1 MKICRLSLFNLK
13 RNKREAA
20 AIVFLTLVSSFL
32 MATFAVSITQIN
44 SAFDR
49 AFEETGCADF
59 VLLFQADKYRDI
71 YRDILEEE
79 CNVTDVRESSVLCGA
94 GASAL
99 SKKGE
104 SIAYNMI
111 FADENTERKME
122 NFQKLNAL
130 PDDEIEKLSH
140 PVWLPQYFEITAGYA
155 PGETFTLVSGGRDYP
170 FTIAGFYNTGLYN
183 SSSMLKCIISDD
195 DMVLLSA
202 VYEEYRMIAFD
213 TEREF
218 SYEEYYEK
226 CSAKTNEN
234 VLSAVI
240 PLDKDMERMVET
252 SYLAI
257 FLYMSVFLSIV
268 TMISALF
275 LILHKIS
282 KDMEE
287 QMVQIG
293 VLEALG
299 YTSRELSLSYIC
311 EYILTGGIG
320 AVTGGITAAAFSPVM
335 DTLTRDMMNRDV
347 HTDVNILRILIV
359 VISIIALVT
368 CFALSRAAR
377 VKKIPPVVA
386 FRKGIK
392 THHFGKNILPLEKMR
407 HSINVRLAFK
417 GIFNDFRSNIGTGIC
432 MIAAGVAIMFSVYL
446 FDFFKSGYNGLI
458 GVLGM
463 ETPDISIIMMS
474 GVNGENFC
482 DEIREFPEVEKVLL
496 TRAMGNYVE
505 IKGCNQSA
513 TVFSYA
519 DFSLTD
525 NIRLKEG
532 RFPEYDNEIMISVR
546 REETENRHIG
556 DSIIIKGDVGEK
568 SYIITG
574 IVTAM
579 NNNGMSVYMTEDGY
593 RRIRPNDRPN
603 IVEITLK
610 NEEDRP
616 AFTDKLTALY
626 GASAKDTAYEQT
638 SQTEQSEQS
647 VQTVQGSLGERIRAE
662 ADEKMAVLISQYG
675 VTDID
680 YAIRIGDTVIS
691 GNSSRFVIKEISS
704 MKDFL
709 KSQMESIAAV
719 TKTFSFCAVIFIAVV
734 VAVILG
740 IIAVSAVKRQRRE
753 LGIMKSM
760 GYTSR
765 ELMIQLTLRILPV
778 TIISSCIAAV
788 LSVWVQRAF
797 WMAAF
802 GVQIPESLPLII
814 GTAAALV
821 LFCLTVTYI
830 SAGSIRKISVTE
842 LMTE

>member
-1 MKICRLSLFNLK
+1 MKIFRLSLFNLK
-13 RNKREAA
+13 KNKREAA
-20 AIVFLTLVSSFL
+20 AIVFLTFVTAFL
-32 MATFAVSITQIN
+32 MATFAVSITQIG

-49 AFEETGCADF
+49 CFEETGSAD
-59 VLLFQADKYRDI
+59 VILLFDDDKYRDI

-79 CNVTDVRESSVLCGA
+79 YNVTDVRESSVLFGI

-111 FADENTERKME
+111 FADESTERKME
-122 NFQKLNAL
+122 NFKKLNAL

-140 PVWLPQYFEITAGYA
+140 PVWLPQYFEITDGYA
-155 PGETFTLVSGGRDYP
+155 PGDTFTLVSGGRDYP
-170 FTIAGFYNTGLYN
+170 FTIAGFFSTGLYN
-183 SSSMLKCIISDD
+183 SSDMLKCIITDD

-202 VYEEYRMIAFD
+202 VYEAYHMIAFD
-213 TEREF
+213 MEKEF
-218 SYEEYYEK
+218 PYEEYYEK
-226 CSAKTNEN
+226 CSAKSNEN
-234 VLSAVI
+234 VLSAV
-240 PLDKDMERMVET
+240 LSTDKDKERLGET
-252 SYLAI
+252 VFLNI
-257 FLYMSVFLSIV
+257 FLYMSVFLSVV

-299 YTSRELSLSYIC
+299 YTSRELSCSYIC

-320 AVTGGITAAAFSPVM
+320 AIIGGITAAAFSPVM
-335 DTLTRDMMNRDV
+335 DTLTRGMMNRDV
-347 HTDVNILRILIV
+347 HTDVNILHILIV
-359 VISIIALVT
+359 VILIIALVT
-368 CFALSRAAR
+368 LFALSRAAR
-377 VKKIPPVVA
+377 VKKLPPVVA

-407 HSINVRLAFK
+407 HSINLRLAFK
-417 GIFNDFRSNIGTGIC
+417 GIFNDLRSNIGTGIC
-432 MIAAGVAIMFSVYL
+432 IVAAGVAVMFSVYT
-446 FDFFKSGYNGLI
+446 FDFFKNGYNGLI

-474 GVNGENFC
+474 GVNGEKFC
-482 DEIREFPEVEKVLL
+482 DEIRRFPEVEKVLL
-496 TRAMGNYVE
+496 TCVTGNYVG
-505 IKGCNQSA
+505 IKGSNQRSFA
-513 TVFSYA
+513 ISYA

-525 NIRLKEG
+525 SIHPKMG
-532 RFPEYDNEIMISVR
+532 RFPEYDNEVMISAK

-556 DSIIIKGDVGEK
+556 DSIIIKGDVCEK

-574 IVTAM
+574 IVSAM
-579 NNNGMSVYMTEDGY
+579 NNGGMSVYMTEEGY

-603 IVEITLK
+603 TVEITLK

-616 AFTDKLTALY
+616 AFMDKLTALY
-626 GASAKDTAYEQT
+626 GASAKDTAYAQP
-638 SQTEQSEQS
+638 
-647 VQTVQGSLGERIRAE
+647 VQGSLEERIRAK

-680 YAIRIGDTVIS
+680 YAIRIGDTIIS
-691 GNSSRFVIKEISS
+691 GNSSRFVIKDISS
-704 MKDFL
+704 MKDL
-709 KSQMESIAAV
+709 AKSQMESIAAV
-719 TKTFSFCAVIFIAVV
+719 TKTFSFWAVIFIAVV

-740 IIAVSAVKRQRRE
+740 IIAASAVKRQRRE

-765 ELMIQLTLRILPV
+765 DLMIQLTLRILPI

-788 LSVWVQRAF
+788 LSVRVQRAF

-802 GVQIPESLPLII
+802 GVQIPESLPLMI

-821 LFCLTVTYI
+821 LYCLIVTYI
-830 SAGSIRKISVTE
+830 SAGDIRKISVTE
-842 LMTE
+842 LMTD

>member
-1 MKICRLSLFNLK
+1 MKILRLSLFNLK

-20 AIVFLTLVSSFL
+20 AIVFLTLVTAFL
-32 MATFAVSITQIN
+32 MATFAVSITQIS

-49 AFEETGCADF
+49 CFEETGSADLI
-59 VLLFQADKYRDI
+59 LLFQADKYRDI

-79 CNVTDVRESSVLCGA
+79 YHVADVRKSSVLVGVS
-94 GASAL
+94 ASTI

-104 SIAYNMI
+104 STGYNII
-111 FADENTERKME
+111 FADESTERKIE
-122 NFQKLNAL
+122 NFKKLNAL

-140 PVWLPQYFEITAGYA
+140 PIWLPQYFEITAGYA
-155 PGETFTLVSGGRDYP
+155 PGDTFTFVSGGRDYP
-170 FTIAGFYNTGLYN
+170 FTIAGFYSTGFYN
-183 SSSMLKCIISDD
+183 SSRHMLKCVITDD

-202 VYEEYRMIAFD
+202 VYEEYRLIAFD
-213 TEREF
+213 TEKEF

-226 CSAKTNEN
+226 CAARSNES
-234 VLSAVI
+234 VSSIVI
-240 PLDKDMERMVET
+240 FFDKDSEKWSET
-252 SYLAI
+252 NFLNV

-268 TMISALF
+268 TLIAALF

-320 AVTGGITAAAFSPVM
+320 AIIGGITAAAFSPVM
-335 DTLTRDMMNRDV
+335 DTLTRGMINRDV
-347 HTDVNILRILIV
+347 HTDVDILRILIV

-368 CFALSRAAR
+368 LFALSRAAR
-377 VKKIPPVVA
+377 VKKLPPVVA

-407 HSINVRLAFK
+407 HSINIRLACK
-417 GIFNDFRSNIGTGIC
+417 GIFNDLHSNIGTGIC
-432 MIAAGVAIMFSVYL
+432 IIAAGVAVMFSVYT
-446 FDFFKSGYNGLI
+446 FDFFKSGYNGLL
-458 GVLGM
+458 GVMGM
-463 ETPDISIIMMS
+463 EIPDISMTMMS
-474 GVNGENFC
+474 GVDGEKFC
-482 DEIREFPEVEKVLL
+482 DEIRNFPEVEKVLL
-496 TRAMGNYVE
+496 SRAIFNKVE
-505 IKGCNQSA
+505 IKGSNQSS
-513 TVFSYA
+513 TVISYS

-525 NIRLKEG
+525 NIHPKTG
-532 RFPEYDNEIMISVR
+532 RFPEYDNEIMISAK
-546 REETENRHIG
+546 REETENRHVG
-556 DSIIIKGDVGEK
+556 DSIILKGDVCEK

-574 IVTAM
+574 IVSAM
-579 NNNGMSVYMTEDGY
+579 NNDSMSVYMTEDGY

-603 IVEITLK
+603 TVEITLK

-616 AFTDKLTALY
+616 AFMDKLTALY
-626 GASAKDTAYEQT
+626 GASAKDTAYAH
-638 SQTEQSEQS
+638 S
-647 VQTVQGSLGERIRAE
+647 VQGSLEERIRAK

-680 YAIRIGDTVIS
+680 YAIRIGDTIIS
-691 GNSSRFVIKEISS
+691 GNSSRFVIKDISS
-704 MKDFL
+704 VKDL
-709 KSQMESIAAV
+709 AKSQMESIAAV
-719 TKTFSFCAVIFIAVV
+719 TKTFSFWAVIFIAVV

-740 IIAVSAVKRQRRE
+740 IIAATAVKRQRRE

-765 ELMIQLTLRILPV
+765 DLMIQLTLRILPV

-788 LSVWVQRAF
+788 LAVRVQRAF

-802 GVQIPESLPLII
+802 GVQIPESLTLMI

-821 LFCLTVTYI
+821 LYCLSVTYV

>member
-1 MKICRLSLFNLK
+1 MKIFRLSLFNLK

-20 AIVFLTLVSSFL
+20 AIVFLTFVAAFL
-32 MATFAVSITQIN
+32 MATFAVSITQIS

-49 AFEETGCADF
+49 CFEETGSVDF
-59 VLLFQADKYRDI
+59 ILLFEDDKYRDI

-79 CNVTDVRESSVLCGA
+79 YNVTDVRESSVLFGI
-94 GASAL
+94 GASAKT
-99 SKKGE
+99 KKGE

-111 FADENTERKME
+111 FVDESTERKIE
-122 NFQKLNAL
+122 NFKKLNAL

-140 PVWLPQYFEITAGYA
+140 PVWLPQYFEITAGFS
-155 PGETFTLVSGGRDYP
+155 PGDTFTFVSGGRDYP
-170 FTIAGFYNTGLYN
+170 FTIAGFFSTGLYN
-183 SSSMLKCIISDD
+183 SDGMLKCIISDD

-202 VYEEYRMIAFD
+202 VYEKYRMIAFD
-213 TEREF
+213 TEKKF

-226 CSAKTNEN
+226 CSAKSNEN
-234 VLSAVI
+234 VLSAV
-240 PLDKDMERMVET
+240 LAFDKDLEKLAET
-252 SYLAI
+252 GFLDM

-275 LILHKIS
+275 LILYKIS

-311 EYILTGGIG
+311 EYIFTGGIG
-320 AVTGGITAAAFSPVM
+320 AIIGGMTAAAFSPVM
-335 DTLTRDMMNRDV
+335 DMLTRGMMNRDV
-347 HTDVNILRILIV
+347 HTDVDILRILIV

-368 CFALSRAAR
+368 FFALSRAAR
-377 VKKIPPVVA
+377 VKKLPPVVA

-392 THHFGKNILPLEKMR
+392 THHFGKNILSLEKMKR
-407 HSINVRLAFK
+407 SINLRLAFR
-417 GIFNDFRSNIGTGIC
+417 GIFNDLRSNIGTGIC
-432 MIAAGVAIMFSVYL
+432 MIAAGVALMFSVYT
-446 FDFFKSGYNGLI
+446 FDFLKSGYNGLL
-458 GVLGM
+458 GVMGM
-463 ETPDISIIMMS
+463 EIPDISIIMMS
-474 GVNGENFC
+474 GVNGEKFC
-482 DEIREFPEVEKVLL
+482 DEIRKFPEVEKVLL
-496 TRAMGNYVE
+496 ARATGNFVE
-505 IKGCNQSA
+505 IKGSNQRA
-513 TVFSYA
+513 TAISYA

-525 NIRLKEG
+525 NIHPKTG
-532 RFPEYDNEIMISVR
+532 RFPEYDNEIMITAR
-546 REETENRHIG
+546 REKTENRHIG
-556 DSIIIKGDVGEK
+556 DSIIIKGDVCEK

-574 IVTAM
+574 IVSAM
-579 NNNGMSVYMTEDGY
+579 NNSGISVYMTEDGY

-603 IVEITLK
+603 TVEITLK

-616 AFTDKLTALY
+616 AFMDKLTALY
-626 GASAKDTAYEQT
+626 GASAKDTAYA
-638 SQTEQSEQS
+638 QSA
-647 VQTVQGSLGERIRAE
+647 QGSLEERIRAK

-675 VTDID
+675 VTDVD
-680 YAIRIGDTVIS
+680 YAIRIGDTIIS

-704 MKDFL
+704 MKDL
-709 KSQMESIAAV
+709 TKSQMESIAAV
-719 TKTFSFCAVIFIAVV
+719 TKTFSFWAVIFIAVV

-753 LGIMKSM
+753 FGIMKSM

-765 ELMIQLTLRILPV
+765 DLMIQLTLRILPV

-821 LFCLTVTYI
+821 LFCLIVTYI

>member
-1 MKICRLSLFNLK
+1 MKIFRLSLFNLK

-20 AIVFLTLVSSFL
+20 AIVFLTLVTTFL
-32 MATFAVSITQIN
+32 MATFAVSITQIG

-79 CNVTDVRESSVLCGA
+79 YHVTDVRESSVLYGA

-99 SKKGE
+99 SKQGE
-104 SIAYNMI
+104 SIAYNVI

-122 NFQKLNAL
+122 HFQKLNAL

-155 PGETFTLVSGGRDYP
+155 PGETLTFVSGGRDYP

-183 SSSMLKCIISDD
+183 SSSMLKCIISED

-202 VYEEYRMIAFD
+202 VYEDYRMIAFD

-226 CSAKTNEN
+226 CAAKSNEN

-240 PLDKDMERMVET
+240 PLDKDAEKMVET
-252 SYLAI
+252 VYLAV

-320 AVTGGITAAAFSPVM
+320 AGIGGITAAAFSPVM
-335 DTLTRDMMNRDV
+335 DTLIRGMMNRDV

-359 VISIIALVT
+359 VIAIIALVT
-368 CFALSRAAR
+368 LFALSRAAR
-377 VKKIPPVVA
+377 VKKLPLVVA

-392 THHFGKNILPLEKMR
+392 THHFGKNILPLEKMK
-407 HSINVRLAFK
+407 HSINIRLAFK
-417 GIFNDFRSNIGTGIC
+417 GIGNDLRSNIGTGIC
-432 MIAAGVAIMFSVYL
+432 IIAAGVAIMFSMYL

-463 ETPDISIIMMS
+463 ETPDINIIMMN
-474 GVNGENFC
+474 GVNGEKFC
-482 DEIREFPEVEKVLL
+482 EEIRKFPEVEKVLL
-496 TRAMGNYVE
+496 TRAMGDYVE
-505 IKGCNQSA
+505 VKGCNQSA
-513 TVFSYA
+513 AVFSYA
-519 DFSLTD
+519 DYSLTD
-525 NIRLKEG
+525 NIRLKAG
-532 RFPEYDNEIMISVR
+532 RFPEYDNEIMISAR
-546 REETENRHIG
+546 REKTENRHIG
-556 DSIIIKGDVGEK
+556 DSIIIKGDVCEK

-579 NNNGMSVYMTEDGY
+579 NNNGISVYMTEDGY

-603 IVEITLK
+603 AVEITLK

-626 GASAKDTAYEQT
+626 GASAKDTAYA
-638 SQTEQSEQS
+638 QSA
-647 VQTVQGSLGERIRAE
+647 QGSLEERIRAK

-675 VTDID
+675 VTDVD

-709 KSQMESIAAV
+709 KSQMASIAVV

-753 LGIMKSM
+753 FGIMKSM

-765 ELMIQLTLRILPV
+765 ELMTQLTLRVLPV
-778 TIISSCIAAV
+778 TIVSSCIAAV

-802 GVQIPESLPLII
+802 GVQIPESLPLMI
-814 GTAAALV
+814 GTTAALV
-821 LFCLTVTYI
+821 LYCLIVTYI

>member
-1 MKICRLSLFNLK
+1 MRIFRLSLFNLK

-20 AIVFLTLVSSFL
+20 AIVFLTFVAAFL
-32 MATFAVSITQIN
+32 MATFAVSITQIS

-49 AFEETGCADF
+49 CFEETGSVDF
-59 VLLFQADKYRDI
+59 ILLFEDDKYRDI

-79 CNVTDVRESSVLCGA
+79 YNVTDVRESSVLFGI
-94 GASAL
+94 GASAKT
-99 SKKGE
+99 KKGE

-111 FADENTERKME
+111 FVDESTERKIE
-122 NFQKLNAL
+122 NFKKLNAL

-140 PVWLPQYFEITAGYA
+140 PVWLPQYFEITAGFS
-155 PGETFTLVSGGRDYP
+155 PGDTFTFVSGGRDYP
-170 FTIAGFYNTGLYN
+170 FTIAGFFSTGLYN
-183 SSSMLKCIISDD
+183 SDGMLKCIISDD

-202 VYEEYRMIAFD
+202 VYEKYRMIAFD
-213 TEREF
+213 TEKKF

-226 CSAKTNEN
+226 CSAKSNEN
-234 VLSAVI
+234 VLSAVL
-240 PLDKDMERMVET
+240 PLDKDLEKLAET
-252 SYLAI
+252 GFLDM

-320 AVTGGITAAAFSPVM
+320 AIIGGITAAAFSPVM
-335 DTLTRDMMNRDV
+335 DTLTRGMMNRDV
-347 HTDVNILRILIV
+347 HTDVDILRILIV
-359 VISIIALVT
+359 VISIIMLVT
-368 CFALSRAAR
+368 FFALSRAAR
-377 VKKIPPVVA
+377 VKKLPPVVA

-392 THHFGKNILPLEKMR
+392 THHFGKNILSLDKMKR
-407 HSINVRLAFK
+407 SINLRLAFK
-417 GIFNDFRSNIGTGIC
+417 GIFNDLRSNIGTGIC
-432 MIAAGVAIMFSVYL
+432 MIAAGVAVMFSVYT
-446 FDFFKSGYNGLI
+446 FDFFKSGYNGLL
-458 GVLGM
+458 GVMGM
-463 ETPDISIIMMS
+463 EIPDISIIMMS
-474 GVNGENFC
+474 GVNGEKFC
-482 DEIREFPEVEKVLL
+482 NEIRKFPEVEKVLL
-496 TRAMGNYVE
+496 TRATENYVE
-505 IKGCNQSA
+505 IKGSNQRA
-513 TVFSYA
+513 IAISYA

-525 NIRLKEG
+525 NIRLRMG
-532 RFPEYDNEIMISVR
+532 RFPEYDNEIMISAK
-546 REETENRHIG
+546 REETEYRHIG
-556 DSIIIKGDVGEK
+556 DSIIIKGDVCEK

-579 NNNGMSVYMTEDGY
+579 NNSGMSVYMTDDGY

-603 IVEITLK
+603 TVEITLK

-626 GASAKDTAYEQT
+626 GASAKDAAYEQ
-638 SQTEQSEQS
+638 S
-647 VQTVQGSLGERIRAE
+647 VRGSLEERIRAK

-675 VTDID
+675 VTDVD
-680 YAIRIGDTVIS
+680 YAIRIGDTIIS
-691 GNSSRFVIKEISS
+691 GNSSRFVIKDISS
-704 MKDFL
+704 MKDL
-709 KSQMESIAAV
+709 SKSQMESIAAV
-719 TKTFSFCAVIFIAVV
+719 TKTFSFGAVIFIAFV

-740 IIAVSAVKRQRRE
+740 IIAASAVKRQRRE

-765 ELMIQLTLRILPV
+765 DLMIQLTLRILPV

-802 GVQIPESLPLII
+802 GVQIPESLPLMI
-814 GTAAALV
+814 GTAASLV
-821 LFCLTVTYI
+821 LYCLIVTYI

-842 LMTE
+842 LMME

>member
-1 MKICRLSLFNLK
+1 MKIFRLSLFNLK
-13 RNKREAA
+13 KNKREAA
-20 AIVFLTLVSSFL
+20 AIIFLTLVTAFL
-32 MATFAVSITQIN
+32 MATFAVSITQIS

-49 AFEETGCADF
+49 CFEETGSAD
-59 VLLFQADKYRDI
+59 VILLFEDDKYRDI

-79 CNVTDVRESSVLCGA
+79 YNVIDIRESSVLVGM
-94 GASAL
+94 GASII

-104 SIAYNMI
+104 STANNII
-111 FADENTERKME
+111 FADESTERKIE
-122 NFQKLNAL
+122 NFKKLNAL

-140 PVWLPQYFEITAGYA
+140 PIWLPQYFEITAGYA
-155 PGETFTLVSGGRDYP
+155 PGDTFTLVFGGRDYP

-183 SSSMLKCIISDD
+183 SSRHMLKCVITDD

-202 VYEEYRMIAFD
+202 VYEEYRLIAFD
-213 TEREF
+213 TEMEF

-226 CSAKTNEN
+226 CSARSNES
-234 VLSAVI
+234 VASIVI
-240 PLDKDMERMVET
+240 LFDKDSEKWSET
-252 SYLAI
+252 NFLNV
-257 FLYMSVFLSIV
+257 FLYMSVFLSVV
-268 TMISALF
+268 TLICAVF

-299 YTSRELSLSYIC
+299 YTSRELSCSYIC

-320 AVTGGITAAAFSPVM
+320 AIIGGITAAAFSPVM
-335 DTLTRDMMNRDV
+335 DTLTRGMINRDV
-347 HTDVNILRILIV
+347 HTDVDILRILIV

-368 CFALSRAAR
+368 FFALSRAAR
-377 VKKIPPVVA
+377 VKKFPPVVA
-386 FRKGIK
+386 FRKGI
-392 THHFGKNILPLEKMR
+392 L
-407 HSINVRLAFK
+407 
-417 GIFNDFRSNIGTGIC
+417 RSNIGSGIC
-432 MIAAGVAIMFSVYL
+432 MIAAGVAVMFSVYT
-446 FDFFKSGYNGLI
+446 FDFFRGGYNGLL
-458 GVLGM
+458 GVTGM
-463 ETPDISIIMMS
+463 EIPDINITMMS

-482 DEIREFPEVEKVLL
+482 DEIRKFPEVEKVLL
-496 TRAMGNYVE
+496 THAMLNKVE
-505 IKGCNQSA
+505 IKGSNQNS
-513 TVFSYA
+513 TVISYS

-525 NIRLKEG
+525 NIHPKTG
-532 RFPEYDNEIMISVR
+532 RFPEYDNEIMISAK

-556 DSIIIKGDVGEK
+556 DNIILKGDVCEK

-574 IVTAM
+574 IVSAM
-579 NNNGMSVYMTEDGY
+579 NNDSMSVYMTEDGY
-593 RRIRPNDRPN
+593 RRIRPGDRPN
-603 IVEITLK
+603 TVEITLK
-610 NEEDRP
+610 NEGDRSV
-616 AFTDKLTALY
+616 FMDKLTTLY
-626 GASAKDTAYEQT
+626 GASAKDTAYEQ
-638 SQTEQSEQS
+638 SA
-647 VQTVQGSLGERIRAE
+647 QGSLEERIRAK

-680 YAIRIGDTVIS
+680 YAIRIGDTIIS
-691 GNSSRFVIKEISS
+691 GNSSRFVIKDISS
-704 MKDFL
+704 MKDL
-709 KSQMESIAAV
+709 AKSQMESIAAV
-719 TKTFSFCAVIFIAVV
+719 TKTFSFWAVIFIAVV

-740 IIAVSAVKRQRRE
+740 IIAASAVKRQRRE

-765 ELMIQLTLRILPV
+765 DLMMQLTLRILPV
-778 TIISSCIAAV
+778 TILSSCIAAV

-802 GVQIPESLPLII
+802 GVQIPESLPLMT

-821 LFCLTVTYI
+821 LYCLIVTYV

>member
-1 MKICRLSLFNLK
+1 MKIFRLSLFNLK

-20 AIVFLTLVSSFL
+20 AIVFLTLVTTFL
-32 MATFAVSITQIN
+32 MATFAVSITQID

-49 AFEETGCADF
+49 AFEETGCTDF
-59 VLLFQADKYRDI
+59 ILLFQADKYRDI

-79 CNVTDVRESSVLCGA
+79 YNVTDVRESSVLYGA

-99 SKKGE
+99 SKQGE

-111 FADENTERKME
+111 FVDENTERKME
-122 NFQKLNAL
+122 NFQKLNAF

-140 PVWLPQYFEITAGYA
+140 PIWLPQYFEITAGYA
-155 PGETFTLVSGGRDYP
+155 PGETFTFVSGGRDYP

-183 SSSMLKCIISDD
+183 SSSMLKCIVSDD

-202 VYEEYRMIAFD
+202 VYEEYRLIAFD
-213 TEREF
+213 TEKKF

-226 CSAKTNEN
+226 CFAKSNEN

-240 PLDKDMERMVET
+240 PLDKDTEKLVET
-252 SYLAI
+252 AYLAV
-257 FLYMSVFLSIV
+257 FLYMSVFFSIV

-282 KDMEE
+282 KDIEE

-299 YTSRELSLSYIC
+299 YTSRALSLSYIC
-311 EYILTGGIG
+311 EYILTGGVG
-320 AVTGGITAAAFSPVM
+320 AVIGGITAAAFSPVM
-335 DTLTRDMMNRDV
+335 DTLTRGMMNRDV

-359 VISIIALVT
+359 VIATIALVT
-368 CFALSRAAR
+368 LFALSRAAR
-377 VKKIPPVVA
+377 VKKLPPVVA

-407 HSINVRLAFK
+407 HSIHIRLAFK
-417 GIFNDFRSNIGTGIC
+417 GIGNDLRSNIGMGIC
-432 MIAAGVAIMFSVYL
+432 MIAAGVAIMFSVYT

-463 ETPDISIIMMS
+463 ETPDINIIMMN
-474 GVNGENFC
+474 GVNGEKFC
-482 DEIREFPEVEKVLL
+482 DEIRKFPEVEKVLL
-496 TRAMGNYVE
+496 TRAMGDYVE

-513 TVFSYA
+513 AVFSYA

-525 NIRLKEG
+525 NLRLKAG
-532 RFPEYDNEIMISVR
+532 RFPEYDNEIMISAR
-546 REETENRHIG
+546 REKTENRHIG
-556 DSIIIKGDVGEK
+556 DSIIVKGDVCEK

-579 NNNGMSVYMTEDGY
+579 NNNGISVYMTEDGY
-593 RRIRPNDRPN
+593 RRIRPNA
-603 IVEITLK
+603 VEITLK

-626 GASAKDTAYEQT
+626 GASAKDTTYA
-638 SQTEQSEQS
+638 
-647 VQTVQGSLGERIRAE
+647 QTVQGSLEERIRAK

-675 VTDID
+675 VTDVD
-680 YAIRIGDTVIS
+680 YAIRIGDTIIS

-709 KSQMESIAAV
+709 KSQMESIAVV
-719 TKTFSFCAVIFIAVV
+719 TKTFSFCAVIFIVVV

-740 IIAVSAVKRQRRE
+740 IIAVSTVKRQRRE
-753 LGIMKSM
+753 FGIMKSM

-765 ELMIQLTLRILPV
+765 ELMIQLTLRVLPV
-778 TIISSCIAAV
+778 TIVSSCIAAV

-821 LFCLTVTYI
+821 LFCLIVTYI
-830 SAGSIRKISVTE
+830 RAGSIRKISVTE

>member
-1 MKICRLSLFNLK
+1 MFNLK

-20 AIVFLTLVSSFL
+20 AIVFLTLVTAFL
-32 MATFAVSITQIN
+32 MATFAVSITQIS

-49 AFEETGCADF
+49 CFEETGSADLI
-59 VLLFQADKYRDI
+59 LLFQADKYRDI

-79 CNVTDVRESSVLCGA
+79 YHVADVRESSVLVGVS
-94 GASAL
+94 ASTI

-104 SIAYNMI
+104 STGYNII
-111 FADENTERKME
+111 FADESTERKIE
-122 NFQKLNAL
+122 NFKKLNAL
-130 PDDEIEKLSH
+130 PNDEIEKLSH
-140 PVWLPQYFEITAGYA
+140 PIWLPQYFEITAGYA
-155 PGETFTLVSGGRDYP
+155 PGDTFTFVSSGRDYP
-170 FTIAGFYNTGLYN
+170 FTVAGFYSTGFYN
-183 SSSMLKCIISDD
+183 SSRHMLKCVITDD

-202 VYEEYRMIAFD
+202 VYEEYRLIAFD
-213 TEREF
+213 TEKEF

-226 CSAKTNEN
+226 CAARSNES
-234 VLSAVI
+234 VSSIVI
-240 PLDKDMERMVET
+240 FFDKDSEKWSET
-252 SYLAI
+252 NFLNV

-268 TMISALF
+268 TLIAALF

-320 AVTGGITAAAFSPVM
+320 AIIGGITAAAFSPVM
-335 DTLTRDMMNRDV
+335 DTLTRGMINRDV
-347 HTDVNILRILIV
+347 HTDVDILRILIV

-368 CFALSRAAR
+368 LFALSRAAR
-377 VKKIPPVVA
+377 VKKLPPVVA

-407 HSINVRLAFK
+407 HSINIRLACK
-417 GIFNDFRSNIGTGIC
+417 GIFNDLHSNIGTGIC
-432 MIAAGVAIMFSVYL
+432 IIAAGVAVMFSVYT
-446 FDFFKSGYNGLI
+446 FDFFKSGYNGLL
-458 GVLGM
+458 GVMGM
-463 ETPDISIIMMS
+463 EIPDISMTMMS
-474 GVNGENFC
+474 GVDGEKFC
-482 DEIREFPEVEKVLL
+482 DEIRNFPEVEKVLL
-496 TRAMGNYVE
+496 SRAIFNKVE
-505 IKGCNQSA
+505 IKGSNQSS
-513 TVFSYA
+513 TVISYS

-525 NIRLKEG
+525 NIHPKTG
-532 RFPEYDNEIMISVR
+532 RFPEYDNEIMISAK
-546 REETENRHIG
+546 REETENRHVG
-556 DSIIIKGDVGEK
+556 DSIILKGDVCEK

-574 IVTAM
+574 IVSAM
-579 NNNGMSVYMTEDGY
+579 NNDSMSVYMTEDGY

-603 IVEITLK
+603 TVEITLK

-616 AFTDKLTALY
+616 AFMDKLTALY
-626 GASAKDTAYEQT
+626 GASAKDTAYAH
-638 SQTEQSEQS
+638 S
-647 VQTVQGSLGERIRAE
+647 VQGSLEERIRAK

-680 YAIRIGDTVIS
+680 YAIRIGDTIIS
-691 GNSSRFVIKEISS
+691 GNSSRFVIKDISS
-704 MKDFL
+704 VKDL
-709 KSQMESIAAV
+709 AKSQMESIAAV
-719 TKTFSFCAVIFIAVV
+719 TKTFSFWAVIFIAVV

-740 IIAVSAVKRQRRE
+740 IIAATAVKRQRRE

-765 ELMIQLTLRILPV
+765 DLMIQLTLRILPV
-778 TIISSCIAAV
+778 TIISSCIATVLAV
-788 LSVWVQRAF
+788 RVQRAF

-802 GVQIPESLPLII
+802 GVQIPESLTLMI

-821 LFCLTVTYI
+821 LYCLSVTYV

>member
-13 RNKREAA
+13 RNKCEAA
-20 AIVFLTLVSSFL
+20 AIVFLTLVTAFL
-32 MATFAVSITQIN
+32 MAVFAVSMTQLER
-44 SAFDR
+44 AFDR
-49 AFEETGCADF
+49 AFEETGSADF
-59 VLLFQADKYRDI
+59 ILLFQADKYRDI

-79 CNVTDVRESSVLCGA
+79 YKVSDVRESSVLYGA
-94 GASAL
+94 AASAL

-104 SIAYNMI
+104 RVAYNMI
-111 FADENTERKME
+111 FADESTERKME
-122 NFQKLNAL
+122 HFKKLDAL

-140 PVWLPQYFEITAGYA
+140 PLWLPQYFEIAAGYA
-155 PGETFTLVSGGRDYP
+155 PGETFTFVSGGRDYP
-170 FTIAGFYNTGLYN
+170 FTIAGFYSTGLFN
-183 SSSMLKCIISDD
+183 SDAMVKCVVSDD

-218 SYEEYYEK
+218 SKEEYYEK
-226 CSAKTNEN
+226 CAAKSNEN
-234 VLSAVI
+234 VSSIVLPI
-240 PLDKDMERMVET
+240 DKEQERLVET
-252 SYLAI
+252 VYLTV
-257 FLYMSVFLSIV
+257 FLYMSVFLSVV
-268 TMISALF
+268 TQISALF

-311 EYILTGGIG
+311 EYIFTGGVG
-320 AVTGGITAAAFSPVM
+320 AVTGGIAAAAFSPVM
-335 DTLTRDMMNRDV
+335 DMFTRGMMKRDV
-347 HTDVNILRILIV
+347 HTDVNVFRILIV
-359 VISIIALVT
+359 VVSIMTLVT
-368 CFALSRAAR
+368 LFALSRAAR
-377 VKKIPPVVA
+377 VKMLPPVVA

-407 HSINVRLAFK
+407 HSVNVRLAFK
-417 GIFNDFRSNIGTGIC
+417 GICSDLRSNIGTGVCI
-432 MIAAGVAIMFSVYL
+432 IAAGAAIMFSVYT
-446 FDFFKSGYNGLI
+446 FDFFKSGYDGLI

-463 ETPDISIIMMS
+463 ETPDISIVMMS
-474 GVNGENFC
+474 GVNGEKFC
-482 DEIREFPEVEKVLL
+482 EEIRRFPEVEKVLL
-496 TRAMGNYVE
+496 TNTNATGNYVAV
-505 IKGCNQSA
+505 KGSNQSA
-513 TVFSYA
+513 VAISYA

-525 NIRLKEG
+525 NIHTKKG
-532 RFPEYDNEIMISVR
+532 RFPIYDNEIMISAK

-556 DSIIIKGDVGEK
+556 DSIIIKGDVCEK
-568 SYIITG
+568 SYLITG
-574 IVTAM
+574 IVSAM
-579 NNNGMSVYMTEDGY
+579 NNNAMSVYMTEDGY
-593 RRIRPNDRPN
+593 RRICPNDRPDT
-603 IVEITLK
+603 VEITLK

-616 AFTDKLTALY
+616 AFTDQLTALY
-626 GASAKDTAYEQT
+626 GASAKDTAYA
-638 SQTEQSEQS
+638 QSA
-647 VQTVQGSLGERIRAE
+647 QGSLEERIRAKAE
-662 ADEKMAVLISQYG
+662 EKMAILISQYG
-675 VTDID
+675 VTDVD
-680 YAIRIGDTVIS
+680 YAIRIGDIVIS

-704 MKDFL
+704 MKDFT

-753 LGIMKSM
+753 FGIMKSM

-765 ELMIQLTLRILPV
+765 ELMLQLTLRILPV
-778 TIISSCIAAV
+778 TILSSCIAAV
-788 LSVWVQRAF
+788 LSVQVQRAF
-797 WMAAF
+797 WMAGF
-802 GVQIPESLPLII
+802 GVEIPESLPLII

-842 LMTE
+842 LITD

>member
-1 MKICRLSLFNLK
+1 MKIFRLSLFNLK

-20 AIVFLTLVSSFL
+20 AIVFLTLVTAFL

-49 AFEETGCADF
+49 SFEETGSADF
-59 VLLFQADKYRDI
+59 ILLFEDDKYRDI
-71 YRDILEEE
+71 YRDILEDEYD
-79 CNVTDVRESSVLCGA
+79 VTDVRESRVLVGIS
-94 GASAL
+94 ASTI

-104 SIAYNMI
+104 STGYNII
-111 FADENTERKME
+111 FADESTERKIE
-122 NFQKLNAL
+122 NFNKLNSL

-140 PVWLPQYFEITAGYA
+140 PIWLPQYFEITAGYA
-155 PGETFTLVSGGRDYP
+155 PGDTFTFVSGGRDYP
-170 FTIAGFYNTGLYN
+170 FTIAGFYSTGFFN
-183 SSSMLKCIISDD
+183 SSRHMLKCVITDD

-213 TEREF
+213 MEKEF

-226 CSAKTNEN
+226 CSARSNES
-234 VLSAVI
+234 VSSIVTFF
-240 PLDKDMERMVET
+240 DKDTEKWSET
-252 SYLAI
+252 NFLNV
-257 FLYMSVFLSIV
+257 FLYMSVFLSVV
-268 TMISALF
+268 TLIAALF

-311 EYILTGGIG
+311 EYVLTGGIG
-320 AVTGGITAAAFSPVM
+320 AIIGGITAAAFSTVM
-335 DTLTRDMMNRDV
+335 DTLTRGMINRDV
-347 HTDVNILRILIV
+347 HTDVDILRILIV

-368 CFALSRAAR
+368 LFALSRAAS
-377 VKKIPPVVA
+377 VKKLPPVVA

-407 HSINVRLAFK
+407 HSINLRLAFK
-417 GIFNDFRSNIGTGIC
+417 GIFNDLRSNIGTGIC
-432 MIAAGVAIMFSVYL
+432 IIAAGVAVMFSVYT

-458 GVLGM
+458 GVMGM
-463 ETPDISIIMMS
+463 EIPDISMTMMS

-482 DEIREFPEVEKVLL
+482 DEIRKFPEVEKVLL
-496 TRAMGNYVE
+496 TRAIFNKVE
-505 IKGCNQSA
+505 IKGSDQSS
-513 TVFSYA
+513 TVISYS

-525 NIRLKEG
+525 NIHPKTG
-532 RFPEYDNEIMISVR
+532 RFPEHDNEVMISAK
-546 REETENRHIG
+546 REETENRHVG
-556 DSIIIKGDVGEK
+556 DSIIIKGDVCEK
-568 SYIITG
+568 SYIIIG
-574 IVTAM
+574 IVSAM
-579 NNNGMSVYMTEDGY
+579 NNDSMSVYMTEDGY

-603 IVEITLK
+603 TVEITLK
-610 NEEDRP
+610 NEGDRS
-616 AFTDKLTALY
+616 AFENKLTALY
-626 GASAKDTAYEQT
+626 GASAKDTAYEQ
-638 SQTEQSEQS
+638 SA
-647 VQTVQGSLGERIRAE
+647 QGSLEERIRAK

-680 YAIRIGDTVIS
+680 YAIRIGDTIIS
-691 GNSSRFVIKEISS
+691 GNSSRFVIKDISS
-704 MKDFL
+704 MKDL
-709 KSQMESIAAV
+709 AKSQMESIAAV
-719 TKTFSFCAVIFIAVV
+719 TKTFSFWAVIFIAVV

-740 IIAVSAVKRQRRE
+740 IIAASAVKRQRKE

-765 ELMIQLTLRILPV
+765 DLMIQLTLRILPV

-788 LSVWVQRAF
+788 LSVRVQRAF

-802 GVQIPESLPLII
+802 GVQIPESLPLMI

-821 LFCLTVTYI
+821 LFCLIVTYI

-842 LMTE
+842 LMAE

>member
-1 MKICRLSLFNLK
+1 MKIFRLSLFNLK

-20 AIVFLTLVSSFL
+20 AIVFLTLVTAFL
-32 MATFAVSITQIN
+32 MATFAVSITQIS

-49 AFEETGCADF
+49 CFEETGSADLI
-59 VLLFQADKYRDI
+59 LLFQADKYRDI
-71 YRDILEEE
+71 YRDILKEEYH
-79 CNVTDVRESSVLCGA
+79 VADVRESSVLVGVS
-94 GASAL
+94 ASTI

-104 SIAYNMI
+104 STGYNII
-111 FADENTERKME
+111 FADESTERKIE
-122 NFQKLNAL
+122 NFKKLNAL

-140 PVWLPQYFEITAGYA
+140 PIWLPQYFEITAGFA
-155 PGETFTLVSGGRDYP
+155 LGDTFTFVSGGRDYP
-170 FTIAGFYNTGLYN
+170 FTIAGFYSTGVFN
-183 SSSMLKCIISDD
+183 SSRHMLKCVITDD

-213 TEREF
+213 TEKEF

-226 CSAKTNEN
+226 CAARSNES
-234 VLSAVI
+234 VSSIVI
-240 PLDKDMERMVET
+240 FFDKDTEKWSET
-252 SYLAI
+252 NFLNV

-268 TMISALF
+268 TLIAALF

-320 AVTGGITAAAFSPVM
+320 AIIGGITAAAFSPVM
-335 DTLTRDMMNRDV
+335 DTLTRGMINRDV
-347 HTDVNILRILIV
+347 HTDVDILRILIV
-359 VISIIALVT
+359 VISIIALVIL
-368 CFALSRAAR
+368 FALSRAAR
-377 VKKIPPVVA
+377 VKKLPPVVA

-407 HSINVRLAFK
+407 HSINIRLACK
-417 GIFNDFRSNIGTGIC
+417 GIFNDLHSNIGTGIC
-432 MIAAGVAIMFSVYL
+432 IIAAGVAVMFSVYT
-446 FDFFKSGYNGLI
+446 FDFFKSGYNGLL
-458 GVLGM
+458 GVMGM
-463 ETPDISIIMMS
+463 EIPDISMTMMS
-474 GVNGENFC
+474 GVNGEKFC
-482 DEIREFPEVEKVLL
+482 DEIRNFPEVEKVLL
-496 TRAMGNYVE
+496 TRAIFNKVE
-505 IKGCNQSA
+505 IKGSNQSS
-513 TVFSYA
+513 TVISYS

-525 NIRLKEG
+525 NIHPKTG
-532 RFPEYDNEIMISVR
+532 RFPEYDNEIMISAK
-546 REETENRHIG
+546 REETENRHVG
-556 DSIIIKGDVGEK
+556 DSIILKGDVCEK

-574 IVTAM
+574 IVSAM
-579 NNNGMSVYMTEDGY
+579 NNDSMSVYMTEDGY

-603 IVEITLK
+603 TVEITLK

-616 AFTDKLTALY
+616 AFMDKLTALY
-626 GASAKDTAYEQT
+626 GASAKDTAYAH
-638 SQTEQSEQS
+638 SA
-647 VQTVQGSLGERIRAE
+647 QGSLEERIRAK

-680 YAIRIGDTVIS
+680 YAIRIGDTIIS
-691 GNSSRFVIKEISS
+691 GNSSRFVIKDISS
-704 MKDFL
+704 MKDL
-709 KSQMESIAAV
+709 AKSQMESIAAV
-719 TKTFSFCAVIFIAVV
+719 TKTFSFWAVIFIAVV

-740 IIAVSAVKRQRRE
+740 IIAASAVKRQRRE
-753 LGIMKSM
+753 FGIMKSM

-765 ELMIQLTLRILPV
+765 DLMIQLTLRILPV

-788 LSVWVQRAF
+788 LAVRVQRAF

-802 GVQIPESLPLII
+802 GVQIPESLPLMI

-821 LFCLTVTYI
+821 LYCLIVTYV

>member
-1 MKICRLSLFNLK
+1 MKILRLSLFNLK

-20 AIVFLTLVSSFL
+20 AIVFLTLVTAFL
-32 MATFAVSITQIN
+32 MATFAVSITQIS

-49 AFEETGCADF
+49 CFEETGSADLI
-59 VLLFQADKYRDI
+59 LLFQADKYRDI

-79 CNVTDVRESSVLCGA
+79 YHVADVRESSVLVGVS
-94 GASAL
+94 ASTI

-104 SIAYNMI
+104 STGYNII
-111 FADENTERKME
+111 FADESTERKIE
-122 NFQKLNAL
+122 NFKKLNAL

-140 PVWLPQYFEITAGYA
+140 PIWLPQYFEITAGYA
-155 PGETFTLVSGGRDYP
+155 PGDTFTFVSGGRDYP
-170 FTIAGFYNTGLYN
+170 FTIAGFYSTGFYN
-183 SSSMLKCIISDD
+183 SSRHMLKCVITDD

-202 VYEEYRMIAFD
+202 VYEEYRLIAFD
-213 TEREF
+213 TEKEF

-226 CSAKTNEN
+226 CAARSNES
-234 VLSAVI
+234 VSSIVI
-240 PLDKDMERMVET
+240 FFDKDSEKWSET
-252 SYLAI
+252 NFLNV

-268 TMISALF
+268 TLIAALF

-320 AVTGGITAAAFSPVM
+320 AIIGGITAAAFSPVM
-335 DTLTRDMMNRDV
+335 DTLTRGMINRDV
-347 HTDVNILRILIV
+347 HTDVDILRILIV

-368 CFALSRAAR
+368 LFALSRAAR
-377 VKKIPPVVA
+377 VKKLPPVVA

-407 HSINVRLAFK
+407 HSINIRLACK
-417 GIFNDFRSNIGTGIC
+417 GIFNDLHSNIGTGIC
-432 MIAAGVAIMFSVYL
+432 IIAAGVAVMFSVYT
-446 FDFFKSGYNGLI
+446 FDFFKSGYNGLL
-458 GVLGM
+458 GVMGM
-463 ETPDISIIMMS
+463 EIPDISMTMMS
-474 GVNGENFC
+474 GVDGEKFC
-482 DEIREFPEVEKVLL
+482 DEIRNFPEVEKVLL
-496 TRAMGNYVE
+496 SRAIFNKVE
-505 IKGCNQSA
+505 IKGSNQSS
-513 TVFSYA
+513 TVISYS

-525 NIRLKEG
+525 NIHPKTG
-532 RFPEYDNEIMISVR
+532 RFPEYDNEIMISAK
-546 REETENRHIG
+546 REETENRHVG
-556 DSIIIKGDVGEK
+556 DSIILKGDVCEK

-574 IVTAM
+574 IVSAM
-579 NNNGMSVYMTEDGY
+579 NNDSMSVYMTEDGY

-603 IVEITLK
+603 TVEITLK

-616 AFTDKLTALY
+616 AFMDKLTALY
-626 GASAKDTAYEQT
+626 GASAKDTAYAH
-638 SQTEQSEQS
+638 S
-647 VQTVQGSLGERIRAE
+647 VQGSLEERIRAK

-680 YAIRIGDTVIS
+680 YAIRIGDTIIS
-691 GNSSRFVIKEISS
+691 GNSSRFVIKDISS
-704 MKDFL
+704 VKDL
-709 KSQMESIAAV
+709 AKSQMESIAAV
-719 TKTFSFCAVIFIAVV
+719 TKTFSFWAVIFIAVV

-740 IIAVSAVKRQRRE
+740 IIAATAVKRQRRE

-765 ELMIQLTLRILPV
+765 DLMIQLTLRILPV
-778 TIISSCIAAV
+778 TIISSCIATVLAV
-788 LSVWVQRAF
+788 RVQRAF

-802 GVQIPESLPLII
+802 GVQIPESLTLMI

-821 LFCLTVTYI
+821 LYCLSVTYV

>member
-1 MKICRLSLFNLK
+1 MKIFRLSLFNLK

-20 AIVFLTLVSSFL
+20 AIVFLTLVTAFL

-49 AFEETGCADF
+49 SFEETGSADF
-59 VLLFQADKYRDI
+59 ILLFEDDKYRDI
-71 YRDILEEE
+71 YRDILEDEYD
-79 CNVTDVRESSVLCGA
+79 VTDVRESRVLVGIS
-94 GASAL
+94 ASTI

-104 SIAYNMI
+104 STGYNII
-111 FADENTERKME
+111 FADESTERKIE
-122 NFQKLNAL
+122 NFNKLNSL

-140 PVWLPQYFEITAGYA
+140 PIWLPQYFEITAGYA
-155 PGETFTLVSGGRDYP
+155 PGDTFTFVSGGRDYP
-170 FTIAGFYNTGLYN
+170 FTIAGFYSTGFFN
-183 SSSMLKCIISDD
+183 SSRHMLKCVITDD

-213 TEREF
+213 MEKEF

-226 CSAKTNEN
+226 CSARSNES
-234 VLSAVI
+234 VSSIVTFF
-240 PLDKDMERMVET
+240 DKDTEKWSET
-252 SYLAI
+252 NFLNV
-257 FLYMSVFLSIV
+257 FLYMSVFLSVV
-268 TMISALF
+268 TLIAALF

-311 EYILTGGIG
+311 EYVLTGGIG
-320 AVTGGITAAAFSPVM
+320 AIIGGITAASFSTVM
-335 DTLTRDMMNRDV
+335 DTLTRGMINRDV
-347 HTDVNILRILIV
+347 HTDVDILRILIV

-368 CFALSRAAR
+368 LFALSRAAR
-377 VKKIPPVVA
+377 VKKLPPVVA

-407 HSINVRLAFK
+407 HSINLRLAFK
-417 GIFNDFRSNIGTGIC
+417 GIFNDLRSNIGTGIC
-432 MIAAGVAIMFSVYL
+432 IIAAGVAVMFSVYT

-458 GVLGM
+458 GVMGM
-463 ETPDISIIMMS
+463 EIPDISMTMMS

-482 DEIREFPEVEKVLL
+482 DEIRKFPEVEKVLL
-496 TRAMGNYVE
+496 THAIFNKVE
-505 IKGCNQSA
+505 IKGSDQSS
-513 TVFSYA
+513 TVISYS

-525 NIRLKEG
+525 NIHPKTG
-532 RFPEYDNEIMISVR
+532 RFPEHDNEVMISAK
-546 REETENRHIG
+546 REETENRHVG
-556 DSIIIKGDVGEK
+556 DSIIIKGDVCEK

-574 IVTAM
+574 IVSAM
-579 NNNGMSVYMTEDGY
+579 NNDSMSVYMTEGGY

-603 IVEITLK
+603 TVEITLK
-610 NEEDRP
+610 NEGDRS
-616 AFTDKLTALY
+616 AFENKLTALY
-626 GASAKDTAYEQT
+626 GASAKDTAYEQ
-638 SQTEQSEQS
+638 SA
-647 VQTVQGSLGERIRAE
+647 QGSLEERIRAK

-680 YAIRIGDTVIS
+680 YAIRIGDTIIS
-691 GNSSRFVIKEISS
+691 GNSSRFVIKDISS
-704 MKDFL
+704 MKDL
-709 KSQMESIAAV
+709 AKSQMESIAAV
-719 TKTFSFCAVIFIAVV
+719 TKTFSFWAVIFIAVV

-740 IIAVSAVKRQRRE
+740 IIAASAVKRQRKE

-765 ELMIQLTLRILPV
+765 DLMIQLTLRILPV

-802 GVQIPESLPLII
+802 GVQIPESLPLMI

-821 LFCLTVTYI
+821 LFCLIVTYI

-842 LMTE
+842 LMAE

>member
-20 AIVFLTLVSSFL
+20 AIVFLTLVTSFL
-32 MATFAVSITQIN
+32 MATFAVSITQIG

-49 AFEETGCADF
+49 CFEETGSADF
-59 VLLFQADKYRDI
+59 ILLFEDDKYRDI

-79 CNVTDVRESSVLCGA
+79 YNVTDIRESSVLVGM
-94 GASAL
+94 GASII

-104 SIAYNMI
+104 STANNII
-111 FADENTERKME
+111 FADESTERKIE
-122 NFQKLNAL
+122 NFKKLNAL

-140 PVWLPQYFEITAGYA
+140 PIWLPQYFEITAGYA
-155 PGETFTLVSGGRDYP
+155 PGDTFTLVFGGRDYP
-170 FTIAGFYNTGLYN
+170 FTIAGFYSTGLYN
-183 SSSMLKCIISDD
+183 SSRHMLKCVITDD

-202 VYEEYRMIAFD
+202 VYEEYRLIAFD
-213 TEREF
+213 TEMEF
-218 SYEEYYEK
+218 PYEEYYEK
-226 CSAKTNEN
+226 CSARSNES
-234 VLSAVI
+234 VASIVI
-240 PLDKDMERMVET
+240 LFDKDTEKWSET
-252 SYLAI
+252 NFLNV
-257 FLYMSVFLSIV
+257 FLYMSVFLSVV
-268 TMISALF
+268 TLICAVF

-311 EYILTGGIG
+311 EYILTGGVG

-335 DTLTRDMMNRDV
+335 DTLTRGMMNRDV

-359 VISIIALVT
+359 AISIIALVT
-368 CFALSRAAR
+368 LFALSRAAR
-377 VKKIPPVVA
+377 VKKLPPVVA

-392 THHFGKNILPLEKMR
+392 THHFGKNILPLEKMK
-407 HSINVRLAFK
+407 HSINIRLAFK
-417 GIFNDFRSNIGTGIC
+417 GIGNDLRSNIGTGIC
-432 MIAAGVAIMFSVYL
+432 IIAAGVAIMFSMYL

-463 ETPDISIIMMS
+463 ETPDINIIMMN
-474 GVNGENFC
+474 GVNGEKFC
-482 DEIREFPEVEKVLL
+482 EEIRKFPEVEKVLL
-496 TRAMGNYVE
+496 TRAMGDYVE
-505 IKGCNQSA
+505 VKGCNQSA
-513 TVFSYA
+513 AVFSYA
-519 DFSLTD
+519 DYSLTD
-525 NIRLKEG
+525 NIRLKAG
-532 RFPEYDNEIMISVR
+532 RFPEYDNEIMISAR
-546 REETENRHIG
+546 REKTENRHIG
-556 DSIIIKGDVGEK
+556 DSIIIKGDVCEK

-579 NNNGMSVYMTEDGY
+579 NNNGISVYMTEDGY

-603 IVEITLK
+603 AVEITLK
-610 NEEDRP
+610 NEEYRP
-616 AFTDKLTALY
+616 VFTDKLTALY
-626 GASAKDTAYEQT
+626 GASAKDTAYA
-638 SQTEQSEQS
+638 QSA
-647 VQTVQGSLGERIRAE
+647 QGSLEERIRAK

-675 VTDID
+675 VTDVD

-719 TKTFSFCAVIFIAVV
+719 TKTFSFGAVIFIAVV

-753 LGIMKSM
+753 FGIMKSM

-765 ELMIQLTLRILPV
+765 ELMLQLTLRILPV
-778 TIISSCIAAV
+778 TIVSSCIAAV

-802 GVQIPESLPLII
+802 GVQIPESLPLIV
-814 GTAAALV
+814 GTATVLV
-821 LFCLTVTYI
+821 LFCLIVTYI

>member
-1 MKICRLSLFNLK
+1 MKIFRLSLFNLK

-20 AIVFLTLVSSFL
+20 AIVFLTLVTAFL

-49 AFEETGCADF
+49 SFEETGSADYI
-59 VLLFQADKYRDI
+59 LLLQADKYRDI

-79 CNVTDVRESSVLCGA
+79 YNINDVRESSVLYGLA
-94 GASAL
+94 ASAI

-104 SIAYNMI
+104 SIAYNLI
-111 FADENTERKME
+111 FATESTERKIE
-122 NFQKLNAL
+122 NFEKLNAL
-130 PDDEIEKLSH
+130 SDDEIEKLSH
-140 PVWLPQYFEITAGYA
+140 PIWLPQYFEITGGFA

-170 FTIAGFYNTGLYN
+170 FTIAGFYSTGLYN
-183 SSSMLKCIISDD
+183 SDSMLKCIITDD

-202 VYEEYRMIAFD
+202 VYEEYHMIAFD
-213 TEREF
+213 TEGEF
-218 SYEEYYEK
+218 SHEEYYEK
-226 CSAKTNEN
+226 CSAKSNEN
-234 VLSAVI
+234 VSSIVLPI
-240 PLDKDMERMVET
+240 DKDKERLFET
-252 SYLAI
+252 NFLNI
-257 FLYMSVFLSIV
+257 FLYMSVFLSVV

-282 KDMEE
+282 KDIDE

-299 YTSRELSLSYIC
+299 YTSCELSLSYIL
-311 EYILTGGIG
+311 EYIITGGVG
-320 AVTGGITAAAFSPVM
+320 AIIGGITASAFSPVM
-335 DTLTRDMMNRDV
+335 DTLTRGMMNRDV

-359 VISIIALVT
+359 VILIIALVT
-368 CFALSRAAR
+368 LFALSRAAR
-377 VKKIPPVVA
+377 VKKLPPVVA

-407 HSINVRLAFK
+407 HSINIRLAFK
-417 GIFNDFRSNIGTGIC
+417 GIFNDLRSNIGMGIC
-432 MIAAGVAIMFSVYL
+432 VIAAGVAVMFSVYT
-446 FDFFKSGYNGLI
+446 FDFFKSGYNGLM
-458 GVLGM
+458 GVMGM
-463 ETPDISIIMMS
+463 ETSDISIVMMS
-474 GVNGENFC
+474 GVNGEKFC
-482 DEIREFPEVEKVLL
+482 DEIRKFPEVEKVLL
-496 TRAMGNYVE
+496 TRATGNYVE
-505 IKGCNQSA
+505 IKGSNQSA
-513 TVFSYA
+513 VAISYA

-525 NIRLKEG
+525 NIHPKTG
-532 RFPEYDNEIMISVR
+532 RFPEYDNEIMITAR
-546 REETENRHIG
+546 REKTENRHIG
-556 DSIIIKGDVGEK
+556 DSIIIKGDVCEK

-574 IVTAM
+574 IVSAM
-579 NNNGMSVYMTEDGY
+579 NNSGISVYMTEDGY

-603 IVEITLK
+603 TVEITLK

-616 AFTDKLTALY
+616 AFMDKLTALY
-626 GASAKDTAYEQT
+626 GASAKDTAYA
-638 SQTEQSEQS
+638 QSA
-647 VQTVQGSLGERIRAE
+647 QGSLEERIRAK

-675 VTDID
+675 VTDVD
-680 YAIRIGDTVIS
+680 YAIRIGDTIIS

-704 MKDFL
+704 MKDL
-709 KSQMESIAAV
+709 TKSQMESIAAV
-719 TKTFSFCAVIFIAVV
+719 TKTFSFWAVIFIAVV

-765 ELMIQLTLRILPV
+765 DLMIQLTLRILPV
-778 TIISSCIAAV
+778 TVISSCIAAV

-802 GVQIPESLPLII
+802 GVRIPESLPLII

-821 LFCLTVTYI
+821 LFCLIITYV
-830 SAGSIRKISVTE
+830 SARSIRKISVTE
-842 LMTE
+842 LVTE

>member
-1 MKICRLSLFNLK
+1 MRIFRLSLFNLK

-20 AIVFLTLVSSFL
+20 AIVFLTFVAAFL
-32 MATFAVSITQIN
+32 MATFAVSITQIS

-49 AFEETGCADF
+49 CFEETGSVDF
-59 VLLFQADKYRDI
+59 ILLFEDDKYRDI

-79 CNVTDVRESSVLCGA
+79 YNVTDVRESSVLFGI
-94 GASAL
+94 GASAKT
-99 SKKGE
+99 KKGE

-111 FADENTERKME
+111 FVDESTERKIE
-122 NFQKLNAL
+122 NFKKLNAL

-140 PVWLPQYFEITAGYA
+140 PVWLPQYFEITAGFS
-155 PGETFTLVSGGRDYP
+155 PGDTFTFVSGGRDYP
-170 FTIAGFYNTGLYN
+170 FTIAGFFSTGLYN
-183 SSSMLKCIISDD
+183 SDGMLKCIISDD

-202 VYEEYRMIAFD
+202 VYEKYRMIAFD
-213 TEREF
+213 TEKKF

-226 CSAKTNEN
+226 CSAKSNEN
-234 VLSAVI
+234 VLSAVL
-240 PLDKDMERMVET
+240 PLDKDLEKLAET
-252 SYLAI
+252 GFLDM

-320 AVTGGITAAAFSPVM
+320 AIIGGITAAAFSPVM
-335 DTLTRDMMNRDV
+335 DTLTRGMMNRDV
-347 HTDVNILRILIV
+347 HTDVDILRILIV
-359 VISIIALVT
+359 VISIIMLVT
-368 CFALSRAAR
+368 FFALSRAAR
-377 VKKIPPVVA
+377 VKKLPPVVA

-392 THHFGKNILPLEKMR
+392 THHFGKNILSLDKMKR
-407 HSINVRLAFK
+407 SINLRLAFK
-417 GIFNDFRSNIGTGIC
+417 GIFNDLRSNIGTGIC
-432 MIAAGVAIMFSVYL
+432 MIAAGVALMFSVYT
-446 FDFFKSGYNGLI
+446 FDFLKSGYNGLL
-458 GVLGM
+458 GVMGM
-463 ETPDISIIMMS
+463 EIPDISIIMMS
-474 GVNGENFC
+474 GVNGEKFC
-482 DEIREFPEVEKVLL
+482 DEIRKFPEVEKVLL
-496 TRAMGNYVE
+496 TRATGNFVE
-505 IKGCNQSA
+505 IKGSNQRA
-513 TVFSYA
+513 TAISYA

-525 NIRLKEG
+525 NIHPKTG
-532 RFPEYDNEIMISVR
+532 RFPEYDNEIMITAR
-546 REETENRHIG
+546 REKTENRHIG
-556 DSIIIKGDVGEK
+556 DSIIIKGDVCEK

-574 IVTAM
+574 IVSAM
-579 NNNGMSVYMTEDGY
+579 NNSGISVYMTEDGY

-603 IVEITLK
+603 TVEITLK

-616 AFTDKLTALY
+616 AFMDKLTALY
-626 GASAKDTAYEQT
+626 GASAKDTAYA
-638 SQTEQSEQS
+638 QSA
-647 VQTVQGSLGERIRAE
+647 QGSLEERIRAK

-675 VTDID
+675 VTDVD
-680 YAIRIGDTVIS
+680 YAIRIGDTIIS

-719 TKTFSFCAVIFIAVV
+719 TKTFSFGAVIFIAVV

-753 LGIMKSM
+753 FGIMKSM

-765 ELMIQLTLRILPV
+765 DLMIQLTLRILPV

-814 GTAAALV
+814 GTATALV
-821 LFCLTVTYI
+821 LFCLIVTYI

>member
-1 MKICRLSLFNLK
+1 MKIFRLSLFNLK
-13 RNKREAA
+13 KNKREAA
-20 AIVFLTLVSSFL
+20 AIVFLTFVTAFL
-32 MATFAVSITQIN
+32 MATFAVSITQIG

-49 AFEETGCADF
+49 CFEETGSADF
-59 VLLFQADKYRDI
+59 ILLFEDDKYRDI

-79 CNVTDVRESSVLCGA
+79 YNVTDIRESSVLVGM
-94 GASAL
+94 GASII

-104 SIAYNMI
+104 STANNII
-111 FADENTERKME
+111 FADESTERKIE
-122 NFQKLNAL
+122 NFKKLNAL

-140 PVWLPQYFEITAGYA
+140 PIWLPQYFEITAGYA
-155 PGETFTLVSGGRDYP
+155 PGDTFTLVFGGRDYP
-170 FTIAGFYNTGLYN
+170 FTIAGFYSTGLYN
-183 SSSMLKCIISDD
+183 SSRHMLKCVITDD

-202 VYEEYRMIAFD
+202 VYEEYRLIAFD
-213 TEREF
+213 TEMEF
-218 SYEEYYEK
+218 PYEEYYEK
-226 CSAKTNEN
+226 CSARSNES
-234 VLSAVI
+234 VASIVI
-240 PLDKDMERMVET
+240 LFDKDTEKWSET
-252 SYLAI
+252 NFLNV
-257 FLYMSVFLSIV
+257 FLYMSVFLSVV
-268 TMISALF
+268 TLICAVF

-299 YTSRELSLSYIC
+299 YTSRALSLSYIC
-311 EYILTGGIG
+311 EYILTGGVG
-320 AVTGGITAAAFSPVM
+320 AVIGGITAAVFSPVM
-335 DTLTRDMMNRDV
+335 DTLIRGMMNRDV

-359 VISIIALVT
+359 AISIIALVT
-368 CFALSRAAR
+368 LFALSRAAR
-377 VKKIPPVVA
+377 VKKLPPVVA

-407 HSINVRLAFK
+407 HSINIRLAFK
-417 GIFNDFRSNIGTGIC
+417 GIGNDLRSNIGTGIC

-463 ETPDISIIMMS
+463 ETPDINIIMMN
-474 GVNGENFC
+474 GVNGEKFC
-482 DEIREFPEVEKVLL
+482 EEIREFPEVEKVLL
-496 TRAMGNYVE
+496 TRAMGDYVE
-505 IKGCNQSA
+505 VKGCNQSA
-513 TVFSYA
+513 AVFSYA
-519 DFSLTD
+519 DYSLTD
-525 NIRLKEG
+525 NIRLKAG
-532 RFPEYDNEIMISVR
+532 RFPEYDNEIMISAR

-556 DSIIIKGDVGEK
+556 DSIIIKGDVCEK

-579 NNNGMSVYMTEDGY
+579 NNNGISVYMTEDGY

-603 IVEITLK
+603 AVEITLK
-610 NEEDRP
+610 NEEERL

-626 GASAKDTAYEQT
+626 GASAKDTAYA
-638 SQTEQSEQS
+638 QSA
-647 VQTVQGSLGERIRAE
+647 QGSLEERIRAK

-675 VTDID
+675 VTDVD

-719 TKTFSFCAVIFIAVV
+719 TKTFSFGAVIFIAVV

-740 IIAVSAVKRQRRE
+740 IIAVSTVKRQRRE
-753 LGIMKSM
+753 FGIMKSM

-765 ELMIQLTLRILPV
+765 DLMLQLTLRILPV

-814 GTAAALV
+814 GTTAALV
-821 LFCLTVTYI
+821 LFCLIVTYV

-842 LMTE
+842 LMTD

>member
-1 MKICRLSLFNLK
+1 MFNLK

-20 AIVFLTLVSSFL
+20 AIVFLTLVTAFL
-32 MATFAVSITQIN
+32 MATFAVSITQIS

-49 AFEETGCADF
+49 CFEETGSADLI
-59 VLLFQADKYRDI
+59 LLFQADKYRDI
-71 YRDILEEE
+71 YRDILKEEYH
-79 CNVTDVRESSVLCGA
+79 VADVRESSVLVGVS
-94 GASAL
+94 ASTI

-104 SIAYNMI
+104 STGYNII
-111 FADENTERKME
+111 FADESTERKIE
-122 NFQKLNAL
+122 NFKKLNAL

-140 PVWLPQYFEITAGYA
+140 PIWLPQYFEITAGYA
-155 PGETFTLVSGGRDYP
+155 PGDTFTFVSGGRDYP
-170 FTIAGFYNTGLYN
+170 FTIAGFYSTGFYN
-183 SSSMLKCIISDD
+183 SSRHMLKCVITDD

-202 VYEEYRMIAFD
+202 VYEEYRLIAFD
-213 TEREF
+213 TEKEF

-226 CSAKTNEN
+226 CSARSNES
-234 VLSAVI
+234 VSSIVI
-240 PLDKDMERMVET
+240 FFDKDSEKWSET
-252 SYLAI
+252 NFLNV

-268 TMISALF
+268 TLIAALF

-320 AVTGGITAAAFSPVM
+320 AIIGGITAAAFSPVM
-335 DTLTRDMMNRDV
+335 DTLTRGMINRDV
-347 HTDVNILRILIV
+347 HTDVDILRILIV

-368 CFALSRAAR
+368 LFALSRAAR
-377 VKKIPPVVA
+377 VKKLPPVVA

-407 HSINVRLAFK
+407 HSINIRLACK
-417 GIFNDFRSNIGTGIC
+417 GIFNDLHSNIGTGIC
-432 MIAAGVAIMFSVYL
+432 IIAAGVAVMFSVYT
-446 FDFFKSGYNGLI
+446 FDFFKSGYNGLL
-458 GVLGM
+458 GVMGM
-463 ETPDISIIMMS
+463 EIPDISMTMMS
-474 GVNGENFC
+474 GVDGEKFC
-482 DEIREFPEVEKVLL
+482 DEIRNFPEVEKVLL
-496 TRAMGNYVE
+496 SRAIFNKVE
-505 IKGCNQSA
+505 IKGSNQSS
-513 TVFSYA
+513 TVISYS

-525 NIRLKEG
+525 NIHPKTG
-532 RFPEYDNEIMISVR
+532 RFPEYDNEIMISAK
-546 REETENRHIG
+546 REETENRHVG
-556 DSIIIKGDVGEK
+556 DSIILKGDVCEK

-574 IVTAM
+574 IVSAM
-579 NNNGMSVYMTEDGY
+579 NNDSMSVYMTEDGY

-603 IVEITLK
+603 TVEITLK

-616 AFTDKLTALY
+616 AFMDKLTALY
-626 GASAKDTAYEQT
+626 GASAKDTAYAH
-638 SQTEQSEQS
+638 S
-647 VQTVQGSLGERIRAE
+647 VQGSLEERIRAK

-680 YAIRIGDTVIS
+680 YAIRIGDTIIS
-691 GNSSRFVIKEISS
+691 GNSSRFVIKDISS
-704 MKDFL
+704 VKDL
-709 KSQMESIAAV
+709 AKSQMESIAAV
-719 TKTFSFCAVIFIAVV
+719 TKTFSFWAVIFIAVV

-740 IIAVSAVKRQRRE
+740 IIAATAVKRQRRE

-765 ELMIQLTLRILPV
+765 DLMIQLTLRILPV
-778 TIISSCIAAV
+778 TIISSCIATVLAV
-788 LSVWVQRAF
+788 RVQRAF

-802 GVQIPESLPLII
+802 GVQIPESLTLMI

-821 LFCLTVTYI
+821 LYCLSVTYV

>member
-20 AIVFLTLVSSFL
+20 AIVFLTLITTFL
-32 MATFAVSITQIN
+32 MTTFAVSITQIDR
-44 SAFDR
+44 AFDR

-59 VLLFQADKYRDI
+59 ILLFQADRYRDI

-79 CNVTDVRESSVLCGA
+79 YHVTDVRESSVLYGA

-122 NFQKLNAL
+122 NFQKLNAF

-140 PVWLPQYFEITAGYA
+140 PIWLPQYFEITAGYA
-155 PGETFTLVSGGRDYP
+155 PGETFTFVSGGRDYP

-183 SSSMLKCIISDD
+183 SSSMLKCIISEDD
-195 DMVLLSA
+195 RVLLSA

-226 CSAKTNEN
+226 CAAKSNEN
-234 VLSAVI
+234 VLSAVL
-240 PLDKDMERMVET
+240 PLDKDMEKMVET
-252 SYLAI
+252 AYLAV

-299 YTSRELSLSYIC
+299 YTSRELSCSYIC

-320 AVTGGITAAAFSPVM
+320 AIIGGITAAAFSPVM
-335 DTLTRDMMNRDV
+335 DTLTRGMINRDV
-347 HTDVNILRILIV
+347 HTDVDILRILIV

-368 CFALSRAAR
+368 FFALSRAAR
-377 VKKIPPVVA
+377 VKKFPPVVA

-392 THHFGKNILPLEKMR
+392 SHHFGKNILPLEKMR
-407 HSINVRLAFK
+407 HSINLRLAFK
-417 GIFNDFRSNIGTGIC
+417 GIFSDLRSNIGSGIC
-432 MIAAGVAIMFSVYL
+432 MIAAGVAVMFSVYT
-446 FDFFKSGYNGLI
+446 FDFFRGGYNGLL
-458 GVLGM
+458 GVTGM
-463 ETPDISIIMMS
+463 EIPDINITMMS
-474 GVNGENFC
+474 GVNGETFC
-482 DEIREFPEVEKVLL
+482 DEIGKFPEVEKVLL
-496 TRAMGNYVE
+496 THAILNKVE
-505 IKGCNQSA
+505 IKGSNQNS
-513 TVFSYA
+513 TVISYS

-525 NIRLKEG
+525 NIHPKTG
-532 RFPEYDNEIMISVR
+532 RFPEYDNEIMISAK

-556 DSIIIKGDVGEK
+556 DNIILKGDVCEK
-568 SYIITG
+568 SYMITG
-574 IVTAM
+574 IVSAM
-579 NNNGMSVYMTEDGY
+579 NNDSMSVYMTEDGY
-593 RRIRPNDRPN
+593 RRIRPSDRPN
-603 IVEITLK
+603 TVEITLK
-610 NEEDRP
+610 NEEDRS
-616 AFTDKLTALY
+616 AFMNKLTALY
-626 GASAKDTAYEQT
+626 GASAKDTAYEQ
-638 SQTEQSEQS
+638 SA
-647 VQTVQGSLGERIRAE
+647 QGSLEERIRAK

-675 VTDID
+675 VTDVD
-680 YAIRIGDTVIS
+680 YAIRIGDTIIS
-691 GNSSRFVIKEISS
+691 GNSSRFVIKDISS
-704 MKDFL
+704 MKDL
-709 KSQMESIAAV
+709 AKSQMESIAAV
-719 TKTFSFCAVIFIAVV
+719 TKTFSFWAVIFIAVV

-740 IIAVSAVKRQRRE
+740 IIAASAVKRQRRE

-765 ELMIQLTLRILPV
+765 DLMIQLTLRILPV

-788 LSVWVQRAF
+788 LSVRVQRAF

-802 GVQIPESLPLII
+802 GVQIPESLPLMI
-814 GTAAALV
+814 GTAASLV
-821 LFCLTVTYI
+821 LFCLIVTYI

-842 LMTE
+842 LMME